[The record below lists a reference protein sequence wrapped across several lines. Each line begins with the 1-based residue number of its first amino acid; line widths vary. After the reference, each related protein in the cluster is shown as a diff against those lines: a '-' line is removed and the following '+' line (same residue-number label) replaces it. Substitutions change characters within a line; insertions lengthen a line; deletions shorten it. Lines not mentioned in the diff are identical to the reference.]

1 MGPEPALLARR
12 IAALIERHGINIT
25 TEIAAQQRIG
35 QLLAGDGL
43 SVQAEVAL
51 NARDRI
57 DFLCG
62 SVGIEVKISGGR
74 RRDIFRQLERYAA
87 SARVG
92 ALVIATGGAWP
103 SGMARV
109 GGKPL
114 LFASLNKGWL

>member
-35 QLLAGDGL
+35 QLLADDGL
-43 SVQAEVAL
+43 SAAAEVIL
-51 NARDRI
+51 SARDRI

-62 SVGIEVKISGGR
+62 PVGIEVKISGGS

-87 SARVG
+87 IDRIG

-103 SGMARV
+103 SSLDRV